1 MQLKKLHD
9 MIGSQNVQ
17 LRIKRKKESCPIEV
31 DQQMMQILETIG
43 KGLKIT
49 IIHMVKKKERKGKE
63 SN

>member
-1 MQLKKLHD
+1 

-43 KGLKIT
+43 KDLKIT
-49 IIHMVKKKERKGKE
+49 IIHMVKK
-63 SN
+63 